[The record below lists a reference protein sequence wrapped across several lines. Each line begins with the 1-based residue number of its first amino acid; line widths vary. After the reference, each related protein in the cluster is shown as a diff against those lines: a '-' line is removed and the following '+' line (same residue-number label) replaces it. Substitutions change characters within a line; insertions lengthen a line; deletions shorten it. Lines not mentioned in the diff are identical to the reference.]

1 MIKTDEE
8 TMSINFKPRL
18 EGKACIV
25 TGAGMH
31 DNLIG
36 TGMAT
41 AVSLAREGAKVLVAD
56 ISEENAE
63 KTAQQ
68 IRDEKIGHAEIYLGD
83 ATRTEDSEAMVAASL
98 KYFGGLDVLVNNLGW
113 GGKSAIDNNGTRSKG
128 ISEIDEQEWT
138 DAFDM
143 NLNSAMLASR
153 HAIPVMAKAGG
164 GSIINVSSCDGMSSA
179 LTYDASYAVS
189 KGALHMLTRSTAAW
203 HGRQGIR
210 ANCIAPGHLHSSF
223 SNHFDPDLRER
234 RKQVVPLGTEGTPW
248 DVAMAAVFLASDESR
263 WISGIIMPIDGGLFA
278 AQPMLAHDFITKQK
292 TK

>member
-1 MIKTDEE
+1 
-8 TMSINFKPRL
+8 
-18 EGKACIV
+18 
-25 TGAGMH
+25 
-31 DNLIG
+31 
-36 TGMAT
+36 
-41 AVSLAREGAKVLVAD
+41 
-56 ISEENAE
+56 
-63 KTAQQ
+63 
-68 IRDEKIGHAEIYLGD
+68 
-83 ATRTEDSEAMVAASL
+83 
-98 KYFGGLDVLVNNLGW
+98 
-113 GGKSAIDNNGTRSKG
+113 
-128 ISEIDEQEWT
+128 
-138 DAFDM
+138 M

-153 HAIPVMAKAGG
+153 YAIPVMAKTGG

-223 SNHFDPDLRER
+223 TKHFDPDLRER

-263 WISGIIMPIDGGLFA
+263 WISGIIMPVDGGLFA

>member
-1 MIKTDEE
+1 
-8 TMSINFKPRL
+8 MSINFKPRL

-56 ISEENAE
+56 SSEENAQ

-68 IRDEKIGHAEIYLGD
+68 IREEKIGHAEIYLGD
-83 ATRTEDSEAMVAASL
+83 ATRTEDSEAMIDAAL
-98 KYFGGLDVLVNNLGW
+98 KYFGSLDVLVNNLGW

-164 GSIINVSSCDGMSSA
+164 GSIILPACDG
-179 LTYDASYAVS
+179 
-189 KGALHMLTRSTAAW
+189 
-203 HGRQGIR
+203 
-210 ANCIAPGHLHSSF
+210 
-223 SNHFDPDLRER
+223 
-234 RKQVVPLGTEGTPW
+234 
-248 DVAMAAVFLASDESR
+248 
-263 WISGIIMPIDGGLFA
+263 
-278 AQPMLAHDFITKQK
+278 
-292 TK
+292 

>member
-1 MIKTDEE
+1 
-8 TMSINFKPRL
+8 MSINFKPRL
-18 EGKACIV
+18 EGKVGIV

-68 IRDEKIGHAEIYLGD
+68 IRDEKTGHAEIYLGD
-83 ATRTEDSEAMVAASL
+83 ATRTEDSEAMIAAAL
-98 KYFGGLDVLVNNLGW
+98 KYFGGLDVLVNNLGY
-113 GGKSAIDNNGTRSKG
+113 GGPSGINLKRSKG

-138 DAFDM
+138 DAFNV

-164 GSIINVSSCDGMSSA
+164 GSIINVSSCDGISSA
-179 LTYDASYAVS
+179 DHYGASYSVS
-189 KGALHMLTRSTAAW
+189 KGALHMLTRGTAAW
-203 HGRQGIR
+203 HGREGIR
-210 ANCIAPGHLHSSF
+210 ANCIAPGHLHSAF
-223 SNHFDPDLRER
+223 TEHLKPEHRER

-263 WISGIIMPIDGGLFA
+263 WISGVVLPVDGGLFA
-278 AQPMLAHDFITKQK
+278 AQPILANDFIQGNNPK
-292 TK
+292 

>member
-1 MIKTDEE
+1 
-8 TMSINFKPRL
+8 MSINFKPRL
-18 EGKACIV
+18 EGKVCIV

-83 ATRTEDSEAMVAASL
+83 ATRTEDSEAMIAAAL
-98 KYFGGLDVLVNNLGW
+98 KYFGGLDVLVNNLGY
-113 GGKSAIDNNGTRSKG
+113 GGPSGINLKRSKG

-153 HAIPVMAKAGG
+153 YAIPVMAKSGG
-164 GSIINVSSCDGMSSA
+164 GSIINVSSCDAISSA
-179 LTYDASYAVS
+179 DHYGAPYSVS
-189 KGALHMLTRSTAAW
+189 KGALHMLTRGTAAW
-203 HGRQGIR
+203 HGREGIR
-210 ANCIAPGHLHSSF
+210 ANCIAPGHLHSAF
-223 SNHFDPDLRER
+223 TEHLKPEHRER

-263 WISGIIMPIDGGLFA
+263 WISGVILPVDGGLFA
-278 AQPMLAHDFITKQK
+278 AQPLLANDFINGENP
-292 TK
+292 

>member
-1 MIKTDEE
+1 
-8 TMSINFKPRL
+8 MSINSKPRL
-18 EGKACIV
+18 EGKVCIV

-31 DNLIG
+31 DDIGG

-56 ISEENAE
+56 ISEKNATNTVQKIRNENFGQAELFIGDATSEEDSKAMIENAE
-63 KTAQQ
+63 NQ
-68 IRDEKIGHAEIYLGD
+68 
-83 ATRTEDSEAMVAASL
+83 
-98 KYFGGLDVLVNNLGW
+98 FGRLDVLVNNLGY
-113 GGKSAIDNNGTRSKG
+113 GGPTRIKKKLNKSRG
-128 ISEIDEQEWT
+128 ITEIDEQNWAA
-138 DAFDM
+138 AFDM

-153 HAIPVMAKAGG
+153 YAIPVMAKTGG

-223 SNHFDPDLRER
+223 TNHFDPDLRER

-263 WISGIIMPIDGGLFA
+263 WISGIIMPVDGGLFA

>member
-8 TMSINFKPRL
+8 AMSINFKPRL
-18 EGKACIV
+18 EGKVCIV

-56 ISEENAE
+56 ISEENAK

-68 IRDEKIGHAEIYLGD
+68 IRDEKIGHAEIFLGD
-83 ATRTEDSEAMVAASL
+83 ATRTEDSEAMIAAAL
-98 KYFGGLDVLVNNLGW
+98 KYFGGLDVLVNNLGY
-113 GGKSAIDNNGTRSKG
+113 GGPSGINLKRSKG

-153 HAIPVMAKAGG
+153 HAIPVMAKARG
-164 GSIINVSSCDGMSSA
+164 GSIINISSCDGISSA
-179 LTYDASYAVS
+179 DHYGAPYSVS
-189 KGALHMLTRSTAAW
+189 KGALHMLTRGTAAW
-203 HGRQGIR
+203 HGREGIR
-210 ANCIAPGHLHSSF
+210 ANCIAPGHLHSAF
-223 SNHFDPDLRER
+223 TEHLKPEHRER

-263 WISGIIMPIDGGLFA
+263 
-278 AQPMLAHDFITKQK
+278 
-292 TK
+292 

>member
-1 MIKTDEE
+1 
-8 TMSINFKPRL
+8 MSINFKPRL
-18 EGKACIV
+18 EGKVCIV

-83 ATRTEDSEAMVAASL
+83 ATRTEDSEAMIAAAL
-98 KYFGGLDVLVNNLGW
+98 KYFGGLDVLVNNLGY
-113 GGKSAIDNNGTRSKG
+113 GGPSGINLKRSKG

-164 GSIINVSSCDGMSSA
+164 GSIINVSSCDAISSA
-179 LTYDASYAVS
+179 DHYGASYSVS
-189 KGALHMLTRSTAAW
+189 KGALHMLTRGTAAW
-203 HGRQGIR
+203 HGREGIR
-210 ANCIAPGHLHSSF
+210 ANCIAPGHLHSAF
-223 SNHFDPDLRER
+223 TEHLKPEHRER

-263 WISGIIMPIDGGLFA
+263 WISGVILPVDGGLFA
-278 AQPMLAHDFITKQK
+278 AQPLLANDFINGENP
-292 TK
+292 